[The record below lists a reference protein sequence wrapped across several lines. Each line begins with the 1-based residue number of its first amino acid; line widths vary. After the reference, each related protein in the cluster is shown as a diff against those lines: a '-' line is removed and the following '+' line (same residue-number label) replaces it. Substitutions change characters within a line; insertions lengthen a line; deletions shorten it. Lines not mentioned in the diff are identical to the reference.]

1 MRQAKNGP
9 ECFPPPT
16 DVSIMEKREI
26 MYECLVRTANGKIT
40 LLFSHPIRG
49 SMNFQKQ
56 DHHVTFSLKRNDAE
70 SHSLS

>member
-1 MRQAKNGP
+1 
-9 ECFPPPT
+9 
-16 DVSIMEKREI
+16 MEKREI
-26 MYECLVRTANGKIT
+26 VYECLVRTANGKIA
-40 LLFSHPIRG
+40 LLFPHPIRG